1 MMRHRDDRSDPPSDA
16 AHPPDD
22 SMEHIQQLTT
32 TWLRKPRASAEQV
45 ASSAPPVLPDRESIR
60 HVAQLHHRQLVHA
73 QRKDG
78 SHYEVLKAQTEAL
91 RRFTLELPTELADS
105 FMNMYTEESSAVER
119 EWMARQRGKSVNEPL
134 SPTLVNTLTFLVTI
148 LAVALAIYYVV

>member
-1 MMRHRDDRSDPPSDA
+1 MTRHRDDRSDPPPDA
-16 AHPPDD
+16 HRRDD
-22 SMEHIQQLTT
+22 SVEHIHHLTT
-32 TWLRKPRASAEQV
+32 TWLRKPRVSAAH

-60 HVAQLHHRQLVHA
+60 DVAQLHHRQLVDA
-73 QRKDG
+73 RRKDG

-91 RRFTLELPTELADS
+91 RQFTQELPTELADS